1 MQWVVHIFLVV
12 SDKKLAYTVKKLVEH
27 EKDTETVVTIRTQK
41 KRVQIFDEPFVML
54 TQRLALEMA
63 VNGDKATAIVFLYFV
78 GIQAYKNTVGVDV
91 KTMQEKLGY
100 SRTTVS
106 NSIKQLVEWNIVK
119 VSKNGV
125 DARRQDYT
133 MNPHGVWKGDAFEK
147 KKVLR
152 VMEQVYD
159 NEQLDLFRLSSEPR
173 KTISPSKDFD

>member
-1 MQWVVHIFLVV
+1 M
-12 SDKKLAYTVKKLVEH
+12 SDKNLAHTVKKLVEH

-63 VNGDKATAIVFLYFV
+63 VNGDRATAIVFLYFV
-78 GIQAYKNTVGVDV
+78 GIQAYKNTVGVDI
-91 KTMQEKLGY
+91 KTIEEKLGY
-100 SRTTVS
+100 SRSTIS
-106 NSIKQLVEWNIVK
+106 RCIKQLSTWNIVK
-119 VSKNGV
+119 ISQNTV

-152 VMEQVYD
+152 VMEKVYD
-159 NEQLDLFRLSSEPR
+159 NEQLDLFQLSTEPK
-173 KTISPSKDFD
+173 KTIAPSKEF

>member
-1 MQWVVHIFLVV
+1 V
-12 SDKKLAYTVKKLVEH
+12 SDKNLAHTVKKLVEH

-63 VNGDKATAIVFLYFV
+63 VNGDRATAIVFLYFV
-78 GIQAYKNTVGVDV
+78 GIQAYKNTVGVDI
-91 KTMQEKLGY
+91 KTIEEKLGY
-100 SRTTVS
+100 SRSTIS
-106 NSIKQLVEWNIVK
+106 RCIKQLSTWNIVK
-119 VSKNGV
+119 ISQNTV

-152 VMEQVYD
+152 VMEKVYD
-159 NEQLDLFRLSSEPR
+159 NEQLDLFQLSTEPK
-173 KTISPSKDFD
+173 KTIAPSKEF

>member
-1 MQWVVHIFLVV
+1 V
-12 SDKKLAYTVKKLVEH
+12 SDKNLAHTVKKLVEH

-78 GIQAYKNTVGVDV
+78 GIQAYKNLVGVDQ

-100 SRTTVS
+100 SRSTIS
-106 NSIKQLVEWNIVK
+106 RCIKQLVQWNIVK
-119 VSKNGV
+119 ISQNTV

-152 VMEQVYD
+152 VMETVYD
-159 NEQLDLFRLSSEPR
+159 NEQLDLFQLSTEPI
-173 KTISPSKDFD
+173 KTIAPSKEF